1 MYICEHCGKE
11 FEEDFRKSSYKELP
25 RFCSRACAN
34 SRIRTP
40 EIKEKISF
48 SVKNSEKAKEARKV
62 TNQNFLKSRNYIK
75 HLLTPVIKRICP
87 ICSKEFETTESRNKQ
102 YCSDTCKRKD
112 SGGYREGSGRS
123 KAGYYKGIYCGST
136 YELCWVI
143 YNLDHNILFKK
154 SKVQIPYVY
163 QGKQHIYYP
172 DFELEDG
179 TLIEIKGYYT
189 EQVKV
194 KTNAAKS
201 LGYTIKILYEKDLKE
216 IFDYVKTKY
225 ETSDFAKLYDS
236 SKKIYTY
243 TCDCCGKEFK
253 RTKEAKTEL
262 KFCSRNCSGKYIQA
276 LTKLKK

>member
-11 FEEDFRKSSYKELP
+11 FEEDYRRGSYKELP

-40 EIKEKISF
+40 EIKEKISL
-48 SVKNSEKAKEARKV
+48 SMKNSEKVKEA
-62 TNQNFLKSRNYIK
+62 NIK
-75 HLLTPVIKRICP
+75 EHLLRQTEEWRNLHRLPRIKRICP
-87 ICSKEFETTESRNKQ
+87 ICGKEFETTKNRNKQ
-102 YCSDTCKRKD
+102 YCSDACKRKD

-143 YNLDHNILFKK
+143 YNLDHNIPFKK
-154 SKVQIPYVY
+154 SKIQISYTY
-163 QGKQHIYYP
+163 QGKQHTYYP

-189 EQVKV
+189 DQVKA
-194 KTNAAKS
+194 KTDATES
-201 LGYTIKILYEKDLKE
+201 LGYNIKVLYEKDLKE
-216 IFDYVKTKY
+216 VFDYVKTKY
-225 ETSDFAKLYDS
+225 GVFDFAKLYDS
-236 SKKIYTY
+236 SKKIFIY

-253 RTKEAKTEL
+253 RTREVKTEL
-262 KFCSRNCSGKYIQA
+262 KFCSRNCSGKYIQS
-276 LTKLKK
+276 LTRFKK